1 MMPGPMATL
10 SLDLSRVAL
19 KRRRTK
25 IVATLG
31 PASNSPE
38 MLERLLAAGVDVFRL
53 NFSHG
58 TQPQHGETYERVR
71 SAAKKVGKHVAVLA
85 DLCGPKIRCGKFE
98 GDGIELEAGKEVVV
112 TTREGVLGKPG
123 LIPSEYKALAGD
135 VRAGDRVLLDDGK
148 LELKVTHVEGQ
159 DIRCL
164 VVYGGRLTN
173 KKGINLP
180 GVNVSAAALTEKDK
194 SDALFAAR
202 LGVDYMA
209 LSFVRSA
216 ADIRELKEL
225 LAVNDTPVP
234 VVAKI
239 EKPEALRVIGEIL
252 EVTDAVMVA
261 RGDLGVEMA
270 AEEVPL
276 IQQELVRLSR
286 KAHRPVIVATQM
298 LESMIESSR
307 PTRAEVTDVASA
319 AFGHTDA
326 VMLSA
331 ETASGQFP
339 VEAVSTMDRIL
350 RLAEGYSWKHR
361 YFGKVSELAKDEQ
374 LRVGS
379 AVSRAAS
386 LLSGDLDVRAVVV
399 PTRSGAT
406 ARVVSSEGPAAPVVA
421 TASDER
427 VCRKLALNWGVTPE
441 LATEAAL
448 KEPAVYARALVQK
461 MDLAKPGDPVLMV
474 WDADKTHTGAE
485 PTVSVLTV

>member
-1 MMPGPMATL
+1 MATL
-10 SLDLSRVAL
+10 ALDLSRVAL

-31 PASNSPE
+31 PASNTPQ

-58 TQPQHGETYERVR
+58 TQQQHAETYEKVRV
-71 SAAKKVGKHVAVLA
+71 AAKKLGRHVAVLA
-85 DLCGPKIRCGKFE
+85 DLCGPKIRCGLFD
-98 GDGIELEAGKEVVV
+98 GDGIDLETGKEVVV
-112 TTREGVLGKPG
+112 TTRECIGKPG
-123 LIPSEYKALAGD
+123 LIPSQYKSLSSD
-135 VRAGDRVLLDDGK
+135 VRAGDRILLDDGK
-148 LELKVTHVEGQ
+148 LELKVLHVTGE
-159 DIRCL
+159 DIQCL
-164 VVYGGRLTN
+164 VVYGGRLKN

-180 GVNVSAAALTEKDK
+180 GVNVSCAALTEKDK
-194 SDALFAAR
+194 SDAVFAAR

-216 ADIRELKEL
+216 ADIKELKEL

-239 EKPEALRVIGEIL
+239 EKPEALKVIGEIL

-298 LESMIESSR
+298 LESMIENSR

-331 ETASGQFP
+331 ETASGQYP
-339 VEAVSTMDRIL
+339 AEAVATMDRIL
-350 RLAEGYSWKHR
+350 RLAEGYSWKHK
-361 YFGKVSELAKDEQ
+361 YFGKVAELAQDEQ
-374 LRVGS
+374 LRVAS

-386 LLSGDLDVRAVVV
+386 LLSGDLNVRAVVV
-399 PTRSGAT
+399 PTRTGAT
-406 ARVVSSEGPAAPVVA
+406 ARVVSSERPAAPVVA
-421 TASDER
+421 IASDER
-427 VCRKLALNWGVTPE
+427 ICRKLALNWGVTPE
-441 LATEAAL
+441 LATDENL
-448 KEPAVYARALVQK
+448 KEPAVYARSLVQK
-461 MDLAKPGDPVLMV
+461 MELAKAGDPFLMV
-474 WDADKTHTGAE
+474 WDADKTHTGTE

>member
-1 MMPGPMATL
+1 MATL
-10 SLDLSRVAL
+10 ALDLSRVAL

-31 PASNSPE
+31 PASNTPQ

-58 TQPQHGETYERVR
+58 TQQQHAETYEKVRV
-71 SAAKKVGKHVAVLA
+71 AAKKLGRHVAVLA
-85 DLCGPKIRCGKFE
+85 DLCGPKIRCGLFD
-98 GDGIELEAGKEVVV
+98 GDGIDLETGKEVVV
-112 TTREGVLGKPG
+112 TTRECIGKPG
-123 LIPSEYKALAGD
+123 LIPSQYKSLSSD
-135 VRAGDRVLLDDGK
+135 VRAGDRILLDDGK
-148 LELKVTHVEGQ
+148 LELKVLHVTGE
-159 DIRCL
+159 DIQCL
-164 VVYGGRLTN
+164 VVYGGRLKN

-180 GVNVSAAALTEKDK
+180 GVNVSCNALTEKDK
-194 SDALFAAR
+194 SDAVFAAR

-239 EKPEALRVIGEIL
+239 EKPEALKVIGEIL

-331 ETASGQFP
+331 ETASGQYP
-339 VEAVSTMDRIL
+339 AEAVATMDRIL
-350 RLAEGYSWKHR
+350 RLAEGYSWKHK
-361 YFGKVSELAKDEQ
+361 YFGKVSELAQDEQ
-374 LRVGS
+374 LRVAS

-386 LLSGDLDVRAVVV
+386 LLSGDLNVRAVVV
-399 PTRSGAT
+399 PTRTGAT
-406 ARVVSSEGPAAPVVA
+406 ARVVSSERPAAPVVA
-421 TASDER
+421 ITSDER
-427 VCRKLALNWGVTPE
+427 ICRKLALNWGVTPE
-441 LATEAAL
+441 LATDEAL
-448 KEPAVYARALVQK
+448 KDPGLYARSLVQK
-461 MDLAKPGDPVLMV
+461 MDLAKPGDPFLMV
-474 WDADKTHTGAE
+474 WDADKTHTGTE

>member
-1 MMPGPMATL
+1 MMRSPMATL

-31 PASNSPE
+31 PASNTPE
-38 MLERLLAAGVDVFRL
+38 MLDRLIAAGADVFRL

-58 TQPQHGETYERVR
+58 TQAQHGETFARVTA
-71 SAAKKVGKHVAVLA
+71 AAKKVNKHIAVLA
-85 DLCGPKIRCGKFE
+85 DLCGPKIRAGTFE
-98 GDGIELEAGKEVVV
+98 GGGIDLAAGQEVVV
-112 TTREGVLGKPG
+112 TTREVLGGPG
-123 LIPSEYKALAGD
+123 VIPSEYKALSAD

-148 LELKVTHVEGQ
+148 LEFKVKMVSGP
-159 DIRCL
+159 DITCQ

-173 KKGINLP
+173 RKGINLP
-180 GVNVSAAALTEKDK
+180 GVAVSAKALTDKDK
-194 SDALFAAR
+194 SDALYAAR
-202 LGVDYMA
+202 LGVDYLA

-216 ADIRELKEL
+216 ADVRELKEL
-225 LAVNDTPVP
+225 LAHNGTPIP
-234 VVAKI
+234 VIAKI
-239 EKPEALRVIGEIL
+239 EKPEALKVIGDIL

-286 KAHRPVIVATQM
+286 KTHRPVIVATQM

-331 ETASGQFP
+331 ETATGAFP
-339 VEAVSTMDRIL
+339 TEAVATMDRIL
-350 RLAEGYSWKHR
+350 RLTEGYSWKHR
-361 YFGKVSELAKDEQ
+361 YFGKVAELASDEK
-374 LRVGS
+374 LRVPS

-386 LLSGDLDVRAVVV
+386 LLSRDLDVRAVVV
-399 PTRSGAT
+399 PTKSGNT
-406 ARVVSSEGPAAPVVA
+406 ARVVSSERPSAPVVA
-421 TASDER
+421 IATDER
-427 VCRKLALNWGVTPE
+427 VCRQLALSWGVTPE
-441 LATEAAL
+441 LADPEHL
-448 KEPAVYARALVQK
+448 VHPASYGRALVQK
-461 MDLAKPGDPVLMV
+461 LELAKAGDPFLMV
-474 WDADKTHTGAE
+474 WDSGVPSGSAE